1 MTAASASSYP
11 IEFVRQQFPA
21 LQRTHRGMPVA
32 YFDGPGGSQ
41 VVDTCIEAMADYMRK
56 GGANLHGQFASSIE
70 TEAHIHEARG
80 AMADLLNADRGEIA
94 FGANATTLLFHA
106 SRAIGRNWK
115 PGDEIVVTELDHRG
129 NVDPWITQ
137 ATDKGVTVRWIKV
150 DPSTFTLDLS
160 ELDSII
166 NRKTVLVAVGLASN
180 AVGTVNDLARVAE
193 QAHRVGAL
201 VAVDAVQAVPHFS
214 VDFRALGADILCC
227 SAYKFFGPHIGIV
240 AIRRDIFEKLE
251 VYRLVP
257 APADAPDKLETGTL
271 NHEGLAGI
279 KPAVEFIAALGHGST
294 RRERIVSGYERIEA
308 HENRLAEKIRR
319 SLSSSPRIRLCQ
331 APPGVRKTPT
341 VALTVAGMAPAE
353 VCKRVIDRAA
363 VFIAEGNF
371 YAWTLAEK
379 LGVNATGGWVRAG
392 LSPYNSDEEV
402 DRFTA
407 AMQGLEE

>member
-1 MTAASASSYP
+1 
-11 IEFVRQQFPA
+11 
-21 LQRTHRGMPVA
+21 
-32 YFDGPGGSQ
+32 
-41 VVDTCIEAMADYMRK
+41 
-56 GGANLHGQFASSIE
+56 
-70 TEAHIHEARG
+70 
-80 AMADLLNADRGEIA
+80 MADLLNADRGEVA

-106 SRAIGRNWK
+106 ARAIGRNWK

-137 ATDKGVTVRWIKV
+137 AKDKGVTVRWIKV
-150 DPSTFTLDLS
+150 DTSTFTLDLS

-180 AVGTVNDLARVAE
+180 AVGTVNDVARVAE

-240 AIRRDIFEKLE
+240 AIRREIFEKLE

-279 KPAVEFIAALGHGST
+279 KPAVEFIAALGHGNT
-294 RRERIVSGYERIEA
+294 RRGRIVTGYERMEA

-319 SLSSSPRIRLCQ
+319 SLSSSPRVRLYQ
-331 APPGVRKTPT
+331 ALPGVPKTPT
-341 VALTVAGMAPAE
+341 VAFTVAGMAPAE
-353 VCKRVIDRAA
+353 VCKRVIDKAS

-379 LGVNATGGWVRAG
+379 LGINATGGWVRAG
-392 LSPYNSDEEV
+392 LSPYNSEEEV

-407 AMQGLEE
+407 AMLSLVE